1 MAAGEE
7 KRSSGIPE
15 KNVPEKDVSR
25 TEERVPSTILPLLL
39 PCFSPLSPPF
49 SLPQPPPPPRLFPL
63 SLLY

>member
-15 KNVPEKDVSR
+15 KNVPEKDVSG

-49 SLPQPPPPPRLFPL
+49 SLPQPPPAPPGF
-63 SLLY
+63 SL